1 MKHRSKTNCNGVL
14 FLVPK
19 VAAGEQRPIWR
30 NPMAVVPAASVG
42 TGFTQEQEQILSK
55 VLWRI
60 VPFLLLCY
68 IIAYLDRVNVGVA
81 SLTMNQDLGISPSQF
96 GWSAGLFFFGY
107 FLAEVPSNLALQAVG
122 ARKWIAR
129 ILITWGV
136 LSAGTAFAV
145 GPVSF
150 GVMRFLLGLGEAG
163 FTPGVFLYFTYWFP
177 ARARGRAT
185 AAFLLG
191 IPIANIIGAPLSSSL
206 LALDGFAGLLGWQ
219 WLLILEGLPAT
230 ILGFVCLFT
239 LTDRPEQAKWLTPEE
254 RSWLTEVLASERQAI
269 AAKHSSKLKDAF
281 TNWRVLVCAAVNFCA
296 IIGSVGL
303 GLWMPQILKGFGFG
317 VVTIGFLAA
326 IPYICGAVTM
336 MLWARLSDKGGERS
350 WFVASALVLGAVA
363 LAVCG
368 YTTSSASMSIVA
380 LCGAVIGIMCY
391 QSTFWPIPSSFLTGS
406 AAAGGL
412 ALIVS
417 IGNLGGFVGPYLIGQ
432 IREATGSFSWA
443 LIAIA
448 AFLTLAAILIRLVG
462 VSLQGSRSASPTA
475 VRA

>member
-1 MKHRSKTNCNGVL
+1 
-14 FLVPK
+14 
-19 VAAGEQRPIWR
+19 
-30 NPMAVVPAASVG
+30 MAVIPAVVIG
-42 TGFTQEQEQILSK
+42 TDFTPEQEQVLSK
-55 VLWRI
+55 VLRRI

-68 IIAYLDRVNVGVA
+68 IVAYLDRVNVGVA
-81 SLTMNQDLGISPSQF
+81 GLTMNQDLGLSPSEF

-129 ILITWGV
+129 ILITWGL

-191 IPIANIIGAPLSSSL
+191 IPIANIIGAPISSSL
-206 LALDGFAGLLGWQ
+206 LALDGLAGLHGWQ

-239 LTDRPEQAKWLTPEE
+239 LTDKPEQAKWLSPEE
-254 RSWLTEVLASERQAI
+254 RTWLVEVLASERQAI
-269 AAKHSSKLKDAF
+269 AAKHASKLKDAF

-317 VVTIGFLAA
+317 VVTVGFLAA

-350 WFVASALVLGAVA
+350 WFVASALLLGALA
-363 LAVCG
+363 LVVCG
-368 YTTSSASMSIVA
+368 YATSSALISIVA
-380 LCGAVIGIMCY
+380 LCGAVVGIMCY

-417 IGNLGGFVGPYLIGQ
+417 IGNLGGFVGPYIIGEIKQ
-432 IREATGSFSWA
+432 TTGSFSWA
-443 LIAIA
+443 LIAVA
-448 AFLTLAAILIRLVG
+448 AFLTVAAILIKLVG
-462 VSLQGSRSASPTA
+462 ASLRDSRFVSPTVA
-475 VRA
+475 RA

>member
-1 MKHRSKTNCNGVL
+1 
-14 FLVPK
+14 
-19 VAAGEQRPIWR
+19 
-30 NPMAVVPAASVG
+30 MAVIPAVVIG
-42 TGFTQEQEQILSK
+42 TDFTPEQEQVLSK
-55 VLWRI
+55 VLRRI

-68 IIAYLDRVNVGVA
+68 IVAYLDRVNVGVA
-81 SLTMNQDLGISPSQF
+81 GLTMNQDLGLSPSEF

-129 ILITWGV
+129 ILITWGL

-191 IPIANIIGAPLSSSL
+191 IPIANIIGAPISSSL
-206 LALDGFAGLLGWQ
+206 LALDGLAGLHGWQ

-239 LTDRPEQAKWLTPEE
+239 LTDKPEQAKWLSPEE
-254 RSWLTEVLASERQAI
+254 RTWLVEVLASERQAI
-269 AAKHSSKLKDAF
+269 AAKHASKLKDAF

-317 VVTIGFLAA
+317 VVTVGFLAA

-336 MLWARLSDKGGERS
+336 MLWARLSDRGGERS
-350 WFVASALVLGAVA
+350 WFVASALLLGALA
-363 LAVCG
+363 LVVCG
-368 YTTSSASMSIVA
+368 YATSSALISIVA
-380 LCGAVIGIMCY
+380 LCGAVVGIMCY

-417 IGNLGGFVGPYLIGQ
+417 IGNLGGFVGPYIIGEIKQ
-432 IREATGSFSWA
+432 TTGSFSWA
-443 LIAIA
+443 LIAVA
-448 AFLTLAAILIRLVG
+448 AFLTVAAILIKLVG
-462 VSLQGSRSASPTA
+462 ASLRDSRFVSPTVA
-475 VRA
+475 RA

>member
-1 MKHRSKTNCNGVL
+1 M
-14 FLVPK
+14 
-19 VAAGEQRPIWR
+19 
-30 NPMAVVPAASVG
+30 
-42 TGFTQEQEQILSK
+42 
-55 VLWRI
+55 
-60 VPFLLLCY
+60 
-68 IIAYLDRVNVGVA
+68 
-81 SLTMNQDLGISPSQF
+81 
-96 GWSAGLFFFGY
+96 
-107 FLAEVPSNLALQAVG
+107 PSNLALQAVG

-129 ILITWGV
+129 ILITWGL
-136 LSAGTAFAV
+136 LSAGTAFVV

-191 IPIANIIGAPLSSSL
+191 IPIANIVGAPISSSL
-206 LALDGFAGLLGWQ
+206 LALDGLGGLHGWQ

-239 LTDRPEQAKWLTPEE
+239 LTDKPEQAKWLSPEE
-254 RSWLTEVLASERQAI
+254 RSWLVEVLAAERQQI
-269 AAKHSSKLKDAF
+269 AAKHASKLKDAF

-303 GLWMPQILKGFGFG
+303 GLWMPQIIKGFGFG
-317 VVTIGFLAA
+317 VVAVGFLAA
-326 IPYICGAVTM
+326 IPYVCGAIAM

-350 WFVASALVLGAVA
+350 WYVASALLLGAVS
-363 LAVCG
+363 LVVCS
-368 YTTSSASMSIVA
+368 YATSSALISIVA
-380 LCGAVIGIMCY
+380 LCGAVVGIMCY

-417 IGNLGGFVGPYLIGQ
+417 IGNLGGFVGPYLIGV
-432 IREATGSFSWA
+432 IRQSTGSFSWA
-443 LIAIA
+443 LISVA
-448 AFLTLAAILIRLVG
+448 AFLILAAILIRVVG
-462 VSLQGSRSASPTA
+462 VSLQRQPDGALTAARASNRNISRKESKMSEQAAIPSRPGRLRRDRQHAGQGPARGRSAADLLLRQIRLRRPLCRSDPEPRQGGWRHARPART
-475 VRA
+475 RSWRTRRS

>member
-1 MKHRSKTNCNGVL
+1 
-14 FLVPK
+14 
-19 VAAGEQRPIWR
+19 
-30 NPMAVVPAASVG
+30 MAMSPTTVVE
-42 TGFTQEQEQILSK
+42 TGFTPEQEQVLSK
-55 VLWRI
+55 VLRRI

-68 IIAYLDRVNVGVA
+68 IVAYLDRVNVGVA
-81 SLTMNQDLGISPSQF
+81 GLTMNQDLGLSPSEF

-129 ILITWGV
+129 ILITWGL

-191 IPIANIIGAPLSSSL
+191 IPIANILGAPISSSL
-206 LALDGFAGLLGWQ
+206 LALDGLAGLHGWQ

-239 LTDRPEQAKWLTPEE
+239 LTDKPEQAKWLSPEE
-254 RSWLTEVLASERQAI
+254 RTWLVEVLASERQAI
-269 AAKHSSKLKDAF
+269 AAKHASKLKDAF

-317 VVTIGFLAA
+317 VVTVGFLAA
-326 IPYICGAVTM
+326 IPYICGALTM

-350 WFVASALVLGAVA
+350 WFVASALLLGALA
-363 LAVCG
+363 LVVCG
-368 YTTSSASMSIVA
+368 YATSSALISIVA
-380 LCGAVIGIMCY
+380 LCGAVVGIMCY

-417 IGNLGGFVGPYLIGQ
+417 IGNLGGFVGPYIIGEIKQ
-432 IREATGSFSWA
+432 TTGSFSWA
-443 LIAIA
+443 LIAVA
-448 AFLTLAAILIRLVG
+448 AFLTVAAILIKLVG
-462 VSLQGSRSASPTA
+462 ASLRDSRFVSPTVA
-475 VRA
+475 RA

>member
-1 MKHRSKTNCNGVL
+1 LAVI
-14 FLVPK
+14 P
-19 VAAGEQRPIWR
+19 
-30 NPMAVVPAASVG
+30 AVVIG
-42 TGFTQEQEQILSK
+42 TDFTPEQEQVLSK
-55 VLWRI
+55 VLRRI

-68 IIAYLDRVNVGVA
+68 IVAYLDRVNVGVA
-81 SLTMNQDLGISPSQF
+81 GLTMNQDLGLSPSEF

-129 ILITWGV
+129 ILITWGL

-191 IPIANIIGAPLSSSL
+191 IPIANIIGAPISSSL
-206 LALDGFAGLLGWQ
+206 LALDGLAGLHGWQ

-239 LTDRPEQAKWLTPEE
+239 LTDKPEQAKWLSPEE
-254 RSWLTEVLASERQAI
+254 RTWLVEVLASERQAI
-269 AAKHSSKLKDAF
+269 AAKHASKLKDAF

-317 VVTIGFLAA
+317 VVTVGFLAA

-336 MLWARLSDKGGERS
+336 MLWARLSDRGGERS
-350 WFVASALVLGAVA
+350 WFVASALLLGALA
-363 LAVCG
+363 LVVCG
-368 YTTSSASMSIVA
+368 YATSSALISIVA
-380 LCGAVIGIMCY
+380 LCGAVVGIMCY

-417 IGNLGGFVGPYLIGQ
+417 IGNLGGFVGPYIIGEIKQ
-432 IREATGSFSWA
+432 TTGSFSWA
-443 LIAIA
+443 LIAVA
-448 AFLTLAAILIRLVG
+448 AFLTVAAILIKLVG
-462 VSLQGSRSASPTA
+462 ASLRDSRFVSPTVA
-475 VRA
+475 RA

>member
-1 MKHRSKTNCNGVL
+1 
-14 FLVPK
+14 
-19 VAAGEQRPIWR
+19 
-30 NPMAVVPAASVG
+30 MAVIPAVVIG
-42 TGFTQEQEQILSK
+42 TDFTTEQEQVLSK
-55 VLWRI
+55 VLRRI

-68 IIAYLDRVNVGVA
+68 IVAYLDRVNVGVA
-81 SLTMNQDLGISPSQF
+81 GLTMNQDLGLSPSEF

-122 ARKWIAR
+122 SRKWIAR
-129 ILITWGV
+129 ILITWGL

-191 IPIANIIGAPLSSSL
+191 IPIANIIGAPISSSL
-206 LALDGFAGLLGWQ
+206 LALDGLAGLHGWQ

-239 LTDRPEQAKWLTPEE
+239 LTDKPEQAKWLSPEE
-254 RSWLTEVLASERQAI
+254 RTWLVEVLASERQAI
-269 AAKHSSKLKDAF
+269 AAKHASKLKDAF

-317 VVTIGFLAA
+317 VVTVGFLAA
-326 IPYICGAVTM
+326 IPYICGALTM

-350 WFVASALVLGAVA
+350 WFVASALLLGALA
-363 LAVCG
+363 LVVCG
-368 YTTSSASMSIVA
+368 YATSSALISIVA
-380 LCGAVIGIMCY
+380 LCGAVVGIMCY

-417 IGNLGGFVGPYLIGQ
+417 IGNLGGFVGPYIIGEIKQ
-432 IREATGSFSWA
+432 TTGSFSWA
-443 LIAIA
+443 LIAVA
-448 AFLTLAAILIRLVG
+448 AFLTVAAILIKLVG
-462 VSLQGSRSASPTA
+462 ASLRDSRFVSPTVA
-475 VRA
+475 RA

>member
-1 MKHRSKTNCNGVL
+1 MAIAPTTAAD
-14 FLVPK
+14 
-19 VAAGEQRPIWR
+19 AAG
-30 NPMAVVPAASVG
+30 
-42 TGFTQEQEQILSK
+42 FTPEQERVLTK

-81 SLTMNQDLGISPSQF
+81 GLTMNHDLGLSPSEF

-129 ILITWGV
+129 ILITWGL
-136 LSAGTAFAV
+136 LSAATAFVV

-206 LALDGFAGLLGWQ
+206 LALDGFAGLHGWQ
-219 WLLILEGLPAT
+219 LLLILEGIPAP

-239 LTDRPEQAKWLTPEE
+239 LTDKPEQAKWLSPEE
-254 RSWLTEVLASERQAI
+254 RTWLVGVLAAERQQI
-269 AAKHSSKLKDAF
+269 EAKHASKLKDAF

-317 VVTIGFLAA
+317 VVAVGFLAA
-326 IPYICGAVTM
+326 IPYVCGAITM
-336 MLWARLSDKGGERS
+336 MLWARLSDAGTERS
-350 WFVASALVLGAVA
+350 WYVASALLVGALCLVA
-363 LAVCG
+363 AG
-368 YTTSSASMSIVA
+368 YATSSALISIIA
-380 LCGAVIGIMCY
+380 LCGAVVGIMCY
-391 QSTFWPIPSSFLTGS
+391 QSTIWPIPSSFLTGS

-417 IGNLGGFVGPYLIGQ
+417 IGNLGGFVGPFLIGT
-432 IREATGSFSWA
+432 IRESTGSFGWA
-443 LIAIA
+443 LISVA
-448 AFLTLAAILIRLVG
+448 AFLILGAILIRIVG
-462 VSLQGSRSASPTA
+462 ISLQRSRAAQSAPA
-475 VRA
+475 RA

>member
-1 MKHRSKTNCNGVL
+1 MPSS
-14 FLVPK
+14 
-19 VAAGEQRPIWR
+19 
-30 NPMAVVPAASVG
+30 PAASTG
-42 TGFTQEQEQILSK
+42 TDFTAVQERILSK

-68 IIAYLDRVNVGVA
+68 VIAYLDRVNVGIA
-81 SLTMNQDLGISPSQF
+81 SLTMNKDIGISHSEF

-129 ILITWGV
+129 ILITWGL
-136 LSAGTAFAV
+136 LSACTAFAV
-145 GPVSF
+145 GPTSF

-177 ARARGRAT
+177 ARVRGTAT

-191 IPIANIIGAPLSSSL
+191 IPIANIIGAPISSSL
-206 LALDGFAGLLGWQ
+206 LALDGVAGLHGWQ

-230 ILGFVCLFT
+230 VLGFVCLFT
-239 LTDRPEQAKWLTPEE
+239 LTDKPEQAKWLTEEE
-254 RSWLTEVLASERQAI
+254 RAWLVSALASERQYI
-269 AAKHSSKLKDAF
+269 ASKHPTRLRDAF
-281 TNWRVLVCAAVNFCA
+281 TNWRVLVCAVVNFCA

-317 VVTIGFLAA
+317 VVTVGFIAA
-326 IPYICGAVTM
+326 VPYICGAIAM

-350 WFVASALVLGAVA
+350 WFVASALLLGAVSLVA
-363 LAVCG
+363 CGLA
-368 YTTSSASMSIVA
+368 TSSALLSIVA
-380 LCGAVIGIMCY
+380 LCGAVVGIMCY

-406 AAAGGL
+406 AAAGGI

-417 IGNLGGFVGPYLIGQ
+417 IGNLGGFVGPYLIGE
-432 IREATGSFSWA
+432 IRESTGSFAWA
-443 LIAIA
+443 LISVG
-448 AFLTLAAILIRLVG
+448 AFLTLAAILIRVVG
-462 VSLQGSRSASPTA
+462 ISLRQPQPA
-475 VRA
+475 VAGGGVHPISTMSKGV

>member
-1 MKHRSKTNCNGVL
+1 
-14 FLVPK
+14 
-19 VAAGEQRPIWR
+19 
-30 NPMAVVPAASVG
+30 MAPPHIATHAD
-42 TGFTQEQEQILSK
+42 GFTPEQDRVLSK

-68 IIAYLDRVNVGVA
+68 ISAYLDRVNVGVA
-81 SLTMNQDLGISPSQF
+81 GLTMNRDLGLSPAQF

-129 ILITWGV
+129 ILISWGL
-136 LSAGTAFAV
+136 LSACTAFVV

-150 GVMRFLLGLGEAG
+150 GAMRFLLGLGEAG

-206 LALDGFAGLLGWQ
+206 LALEGVAGLHGWQ
-219 WLLILEGLPAT
+219 WLLILEGIPAT

-239 LTDRPEQAKWLTPEE
+239 LTDRPEQAKWLTPTE
-254 RSWLTEVLASERQAI
+254 RAWLTETLARERQQI
-269 AAKHSSKLKDAF
+269 AAKHASSLKDAF
-281 TNWRVLVCAAVNFCA
+281 TNWRVMVCAGVNFCA

-303 GLWMPQILKGFGFG
+303 GLWMPQILRGFGFG
-317 VVTIGFLAA
+317 VVTVGFLAA
-326 IPYICGAVTM
+326 IPYACGAIAM
-336 MLWARLSDKGGERS
+336 MLWARRSDAGGERS
-350 WFVASALVLGAVA
+350 WYVAAGLLVGAVSLVIAGLATSSALV
-363 LAVCG
+363 
-368 YTTSSASMSIVA
+368 SIVA
-380 LCGAVIGIMCY
+380 LCGAVVGIMCY

-417 IGNLGGFVGPYLIGQ
+417 IGNLGGFVGPFLIGAV
-432 IREATGSFSWA
+432 RESTGSFAWA
-443 LIAIA
+443 LIAVA
-448 AFLTLAAILIRLVG
+448 AFLILGAILIRVVG
-462 VSLQGSRSASPTA
+462 ASMRPVPMGQPETA
-475 VRA
+475 RT

>member
-1 MKHRSKTNCNGVL
+1 LAVI
-14 FLVPK
+14 P
-19 VAAGEQRPIWR
+19 
-30 NPMAVVPAASVG
+30 AVVIG
-42 TGFTQEQEQILSK
+42 TDFTPEQEQVLSK
-55 VLWRI
+55 VLRRI

-68 IIAYLDRVNVGVA
+68 IVAYLDRVNVGVA
-81 SLTMNQDLGISPSQF
+81 GLTMNQDLGLSPSEF

-129 ILITWGV
+129 ILITWGL

-191 IPIANIIGAPLSSSL
+191 IPIANIIGAPISSSL
-206 LALDGFAGLLGWQ
+206 LALDGLAGLHGWQ

-239 LTDRPEQAKWLTPEE
+239 LTDKPEQAKWLSPEE
-254 RSWLTEVLASERQAI
+254 RTWLVEVLASERQAI
-269 AAKHSSKLKDAF
+269 AAKHASKLKDAF

-317 VVTIGFLAA
+317 VVTVGFLAA

-350 WFVASALVLGAVA
+350 WFVASALLLGALA
-363 LAVCG
+363 LVVCG
-368 YTTSSASMSIVA
+368 YATSSALISIVA
-380 LCGAVIGIMCY
+380 LCGAVVGIMCY

-417 IGNLGGFVGPYLIGQ
+417 IGNLGGFVGPYIIGEIKQ
-432 IREATGSFSWA
+432 TTGSFSWA
-443 LIAIA
+443 LIAVA
-448 AFLTLAAILIRLVG
+448 AFLTVAAILIKLVG
-462 VSLQGSRSASPTA
+462 ASLRDSRFVSPTVA
-475 VRA
+475 RA

>member
-1 MKHRSKTNCNGVL
+1 MAIAPTTEAN
-14 FLVPK
+14 
-19 VAAGEQRPIWR
+19 AAG
-30 NPMAVVPAASVG
+30 
-42 TGFTQEQEQILSK
+42 FTLEQERVLSK

-81 SLTMNQDLGISPSQF
+81 GLTMNKDLGLSPSEF

-129 ILITWGV
+129 ILITWGL
-136 LSAGTAFAV
+136 LSAGTAFVV

-206 LALDGFAGLLGWQ
+206 LALEGVAGLHGWQ
-219 WLLILEGLPAT
+219 WLLILEGFPAT

-239 LTDRPEQAKWLTPEE
+239 LTDRPEQAKWLNPEE
-254 RSWLTEVLASERQAI
+254 RSWLAGVLAAERQQI
-269 AAKHSSKLKDAF
+269 EAKHASKLKDAF
-281 TNWRVLVCAAVNFCA
+281 TNWRVLVCAGVNFCA

-303 GLWMPQILKGFGFG
+303 GLWMPQILRGFGFG
-317 VVTIGFLAA
+317 VVAVGFLAA
-326 IPYICGAVTM
+326 IPYLCGAVAM
-336 MLWARLSDKGGERS
+336 MLWARLSDAGTERS
-350 WFVASALVLGAVA
+350 WYVAAGLLVGAASLVIAGYATGSALI
-363 LAVCG
+363 
-368 YTTSSASMSIVA
+368 SIVA
-380 LCGAVIGIMCY
+380 LCGAVVGIMCY

-417 IGNLGGFVGPYLIGQ
+417 IGNLGGFVGPYLIGA
-432 IREATGSFSWA
+432 IRESTGSFGWA
-443 LIAIA
+443 LISVA
-448 AFLTLAAILIRLVG
+448 AFLIVGAILIRVVG
-462 VSLQGSRSASPTA
+462 ISLRSARAASPQPA
-475 VRA
+475 RA